1 MKTNKGIAIKVWL
14 VTRPN
19 SRPAVKPRS
28 EGLKMPKIVPIRAN
42 IRATPARVKATG
54 YPAIRAMNVV
64 KNMARG
70 AALIMSRY
78 RLIL

>member
-19 SRPAVKPRS
+19 SLPAAKPRS
-28 EGLKMPKIVPIRAN
+28 EGLKMPKTVPIRAN

-70 AALIMSRY
+70 AASIMSRY